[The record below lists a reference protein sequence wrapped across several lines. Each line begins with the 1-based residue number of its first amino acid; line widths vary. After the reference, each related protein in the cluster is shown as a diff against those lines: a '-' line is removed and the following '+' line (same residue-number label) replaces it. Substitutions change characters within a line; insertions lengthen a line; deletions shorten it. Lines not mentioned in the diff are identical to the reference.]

1 MKKTFN
7 ICEICKS
14 NQWEI
19 IYFGKIRDGKYGK
32 QKNNATISQCSKCGI
47 QRLNEKDCI
56 PSEYYDSGEYRKKLE
71 QSLIGEKAVKDQMDV
86 QKFMLNAIGG
96 LNVLQNQNIADVGCG
111 AGSLLYMTNRV
122 VKSQIAIEPCRPYF
136 EFLKNKGYK
145 VYPDLS
151 SAIKENNQTL
161 DWVLSSQVIE
171 HVESPVEFLKEIYKL
186 LKPGGEAMIST
197 PNRNDILIN
206 LLDEFKEF
214 FYRTQHR
221 WYFDK
226 NCIEYCIKKD
236 YNTALIATSSIVHAT
251 PASFYANVT
260 SRREYENIA
269 LQLRYHDVNYFIGG
283 GQKHFNRRD
292 DKRNLLTEMED
303 DGYILVNNLS
313 DYVDANNEKLG
324 YFTYSDEPPR
334 INEGRKPQLEELVS
348 ATLEKLENTKKPFFV
363 MIEGSQIDWGGHAN
377 DVPYIISEFKD
388 FDKAIESSLEFAKDN
403 GNTLV
408 LVTAD
413 HETGGFAIEKGNLKR
428 GSVSGD
434 FTTIGHSGSMVPV
447 FSYGK
452 NADLFKGIYE
462 NTAIFDK
469 LKTAVGE

>member
-226 NCIEYCIKKD
+226 NCIEYCIKKVGFEILETKFIHR
-236 YNTALIATSSIVHAT
+236 YGL
-251 PASFYANVT
+251 ANAIYWL
-260 SRREYENIA
+260 RDREPK
-269 LQLRYHDVNYFIGG
+269 G
-283 GQKHFNRRD
+283 KNRI
-292 DKRNLLTEMED
+292 KVLNQ
-303 DGYILVNNLS
+303 
-313 DYVDANNEKLG
+313 
-324 YFTYSDEPPR
+324 YSDKFWESY
-334 INEGRKPQLEELVS
+334 LES
-348 ATLEKLENTKKPFFV
+348 T
-363 MIEGSQIDWGGHAN
+363 GQS
-377 DVPYIISEFKD
+377 
-388 FDKAIESSLEFAKDN
+388 DN
-403 GNTLV
+403 
-408 LVTAD
+408 
-413 HETGGFAIEKGNLKR
+413 
-428 GSVSGD
+428 
-434 FTTIGHSGSMVPV
+434 
-447 FSYGK
+447 
-452 NADLFKGIYE
+452 LFCHLRRPI
-462 NTAIFDK
+462 
-469 LKTAVGE
+469 